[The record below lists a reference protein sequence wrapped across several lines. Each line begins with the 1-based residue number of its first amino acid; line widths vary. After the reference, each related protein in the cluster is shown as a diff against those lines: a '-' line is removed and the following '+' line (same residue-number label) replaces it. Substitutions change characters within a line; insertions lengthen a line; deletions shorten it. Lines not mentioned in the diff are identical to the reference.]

1 MTVRPSQDAHIVIRQ
16 DVRLLLTLAAVVLV
30 VVIASC
36 AALLTF
42 SVASVN
48 ELQAR
53 QEQALAERTLQR
65 WTGKLSADLTTATV
79 WDQAYRQFHPGG
91 DQAWADAE
99 IGTFFVNNRGVDLAF
114 AFDANDRPFYAYD
127 RQGPRSTDQLAD
139 FSVQVRPMLE
149 QLRRTALASHLRLPN
164 APPTAPELSST
175 LSSVMRWRGAVYFVS
190 GSTVVPEDAAD
201 ARRAGR
207 TVALFTAVRADPGFL
222 GALKSDLHLN
232 DAGIVPAGASAGLQL
247 RDFADQP
254 VAGVK
259 WTPRRPGFQVFREAV
274 VLIGLAVALLALVGW
289 ALIARIGKIV
299 RRVDRNGAELQAALK
314 AQVHAHQAAEAA
326 NRSKSEFLA
335 NMSHEIRT
343 PLNGVLGM
351 LQVIERDGLPRQQ
364 AQRIAIAR
372 ESGEMLLVLLNDLL
386 DLAKIEAGGLVLD
399 QRDFDLENTLTMT
412 CRTFAD
418 LAAQKRLRL
427 DLDVEDNLGGYW
439 LGDELRLRQ
448 VIGNLVSNAL
458 KFTESGSVEVSARRL
473 GAAIRF
479 TVADTGVG
487 MISEALPR
495 IFESFVQ
502 GDASTTR
509 VYGGTG
515 LGLAI
520 SRRLVNAMGGELHVK
535 SWPDQGS
542 CFWFDLTLERG
553 AAPETA
559 PPAIEA
565 PVRAA
570 RILAVDDN
578 RTNRVLIQ
586 ALLEPL
592 GLDITLATNG
602 REAVEVFAAEAF
614 DIVLMDIQMPIMDGV
629 AATKAFRTLET
640 RQDRSRTPILA
651 LTANVMPHQI
661 ESYLAAGMDGYVAK
675 PFKAEALVQALAEA
689 LDRDVS

>member
-1 MTVRPSQDAHIVIRQ
+1 
-16 DVRLLLTLAAVVLV
+16 
-30 VVIASC
+30 
-36 AALLTF
+36 
-42 SVASVN
+42 
-48 ELQAR
+48 
-53 QEQALAERTLQR
+53 
-65 WTGKLSADLTTATV
+65 
-79 WDQAYRQFHPGG
+79 
-91 DQAWADAE
+91 
-99 IGTFFVNNRGVDLAF
+99 
-114 AFDANDRPFYAYD
+114 
-127 RQGPRSTDQLAD
+127 
-139 FSVQVRPMLE
+139 
-149 QLRRTALASHLRLPN
+149 
-164 APPTAPELSST
+164 
-175 LSSVMRWRGAVYFVS
+175 
-190 GSTVVPEDAAD
+190 
-201 ARRAGR
+201 
-207 TVALFTAVRADPGFL
+207 
-222 GALKSDLHLN
+222 
-232 DAGIVPAGASAGLQL
+232 
-247 RDFADQP
+247 
-254 VAGVK
+254 
-259 WTPRRPGFQVFREAV
+259 
-274 VLIGLAVALLALVGW
+274 
-289 ALIARIGKIV
+289 
-299 RRVDRNGAELQAALK
+299 
-314 AQVHAHQAAEAA
+314 
-326 NRSKSEFLA
+326 
-335 NMSHEIRT
+335 
-343 PLNGVLGM
+343 
-351 LQVIERDGLPRQQ
+351 VIERDGLPRQQ

-386 DLAKIEAGGLVLD
+386 DLAKIEAGGLALD
-399 QRDFDLENTLTMT
+399 QRDFDIENTLTMT
-412 CRTFAD
+412 CRTFND
-418 LAAQKRLRL
+418 LATQKGLRL
-427 DLDVEDNLGGYW
+427 DLDVQDDLGGYW

-458 KFTESGSVEVSARRL
+458 KFTEAGSVEVSARRL

-542 CFWFDLTLERG
+542 CFWFDLILERG

-629 AATKAFRTLET
+629 AATKAFRALEA

-689 LDRDVS
+689 LDHDVS